1 VIYLVH
7 SAHMSLPGKGM
18 VWLVHAKVVHGG
30 VLDKTDGVLAEIHSS
45 VQKGNAVSI
54 TITHGL

>member
-1 VIYLVH
+1 
-7 SAHMSLPGKGM
+7 MSLPGKGM